1 MSEFFA
7 FLNVTKYIYTKVA
20 LTLHL
25 ALSVHSLQCVPAMG
39 SPTWFSMRVRIT
51 LELGKPYFYS
61 AVSRWQVVFGEH
73 GLRHLVSSISSG
85 KGERVGMRD

>member
-25 ALSVHSLQCVPAMG
+25 ALRYLQYVPAMG
-39 SPTWFSMRVRIT
+39 SPGWFSMRVCIT
-51 LELGKPYFYS
+51 LELGKPYFYC
-61 AVSRWQVVFGEH
+61 AMSRWQVVF
-73 GLRHLVSSISSG
+73 
-85 KGERVGMRD
+85 